1 MELVQRQEQKQVL
14 SQSQR
19 QSLEILQMPMLEL
32 QEFLQEKALEN
43 PLLELELPEEVYLPD
58 PAEPTAEENGGEA
71 DRWEATGSESAAVWD
86 LPAGEGLG
94 EWSRGGD
101 GEWDRMATLAD
112 PADRGESLAQAL
124 HEQLLHLPGLTDEL
138 RRLADYLAECLNEN
152 GFLEFSLEDLA
163 ADRGVSV
170 FEMEQA
176 LYVLQSLQ
184 PAGVAAR
191 TLPECLVLQL
201 AQTKDFNEHTV
212 RLVRQGLELLAKNN
226 MTAIA
231 RLLECTP
238 AQAQAAAK
246 AVRALNPRPAQGYG
260 AGPLVYQIPE
270 AVFRRENGQVVIE
283 LERRLAP
290 RLQLNEQ
297 NCSLLQQS
305 GTPKAK
311 SYLKDRRA
319 EAQQLLRAVAE
330 RESTLVRLL
339 RQLAQDQQDFF
350 LRGGPLKPMTLTQM
364 ARSLG
369 LSLSTVSRA
378 VQGKTLQF
386 EGKSLPLKRFFSA
399 GVSVEGGQVSSESI
413 KRQLLRFVQV
423 EDPAKPLSDE
433 ALRAALEAV
442 NLPVARRTVAKY
454 REELGIPSSSARRR
468 VE

>member
-1 MELVQRQEQKQVL
+1 MELIQQQEQRQVL
-14 SQSQR
+14 SQGLR
-19 QSLEILQMPMLEL
+19 HSLEILQMPVLEL

-43 PLLELELPEEVYLPD
+43 PLLELELPQEMHLPD
-58 PAEPTAEENGGEA
+58 PAESTAEERGGEA

-94 EWSRGGD
+94 EWNRGGD
-101 GEWDRMATLAD
+101 GEWDRMAALAD
-112 PADRGESLAQAL
+112 PADRGESLAEAL
-124 HEQLLHLPGLTDEL
+124 HEQLLRMPGLTDEL

-201 AQTKDFNEHTV
+201 AQTKDFNEYTV

-238 AQAQAAAK
+238 AQAQAAAR

-260 AGPLVYQIPE
+260 AGPLAYQIPE

-297 NCSLLQQS
+297 NCTLLQQS
-305 GTPKAK
+305 GTPEAK
-311 SYLKDRRA
+311 TYLKERRA
-319 EAQQLLRAVAE
+319 EAQQLMRAVAE

-339 RQLAQDQQDFF
+339 RQLARDQQDFF
-350 LRGGPLKPMTLTQM
+350 LQGGPLKPMTLTQM
-364 ARSLG
+364 AQSLG

-378 VQGKTLQF
+378 VQGKILQF
-386 EGKSLPLKRFFSA
+386 EGRSLPLKRFFSA
-399 GVSVEGGQVSSESI
+399 GVPVEGGQVSSESI
-413 KRQLLRFVQV
+413 KRQLQRFVQA